1 MRPLAVACAL
11 ALGLAMATIAPP
23 VGAQNAIP
31 ATVPSAGAGST
42 SAPAA
47 HKLHSELR
55 DLLHGHIMATRNYAL
70 AVYAGND
77 QATRMADHDVVDNA
91 RQLARAVAGFYGQA
105 GGDEFLTLLQAHWAG
120 VKALTDAAYA
130 QYAASEARGGP
141 VHATDSVA
149 EQQAMQSLVAN
160 GNDIA
165 RFLSSANPN
174 LSADGVRGLW
184 LQHVNDHKMQVD
196 ELMSNAPRAEQIKT
210 WTHMQDHANAI
221 ADALANAIAI
231 QFPDKAK

>member
-11 ALGLAMATIAPP
+11 ALGLATVTIAPP
-23 VGAQNAIP
+23 VAAQKATP
-31 ATVPSAGAGST
+31 ATAPTPAPT

-47 HKLHSELR
+47 RKLHSELR
-55 DLLHGHIMATRNYAL
+55 GLLHGHIMATRNYAL

-77 QATRMADHDVVDNA
+77 QATRMAEHDVVDNA
-91 RQLARAVAGFYGQA
+91 KQLGSAIAAFYGQA
-105 GGDEFLTLLQAHWAG
+105 AGDEFLTLLEAHWAG
-120 VKALTDAAYA
+120 VKALTDAVYV

-141 VHATDSVA
+141 LQVADSAA
-149 EQQAMQSLVAN
+149 EQQAMQSLAAN

-165 RFLSSANPN
+165 RFLSNANPN

-196 ELMSNAPRAEQIKT
+196 ELMTNAPRAEQIKT

-221 ADALANAIAI
+221 ADALASAIAI

>member
-1 MRPLAVACAL
+1 MKPLAISCAL
-11 ALGLAMATIAPP
+11 ALGIAL
-23 VGAQNAIP
+23 VVAA
-31 ATVPSAGAGST
+31 PSAFARAATQAEAAASAPT
-42 SAPAA
+42 AAPAA
-47 HKLHSELR
+47 PKLHSTLR
-55 DLLHGHIMATRNYAL
+55 GLLHGHVVATRNYAL
-70 AVYAGND
+70 AVYAGNE
-77 QATRMADHDVVDNA
+77 QATRMAAHDVVDNA
-91 RQLARAVAGFYGQA
+91 KRLANAVAGFYGQA
-105 GGDEFLTLLQAHWAG
+105 AGDAFLKLLEGHWAG
-120 VKALTDAAYA
+120 VQALTDAAYA

-141 VHATDSVA
+141 PQVTDSAA

-165 RFLSSANPN
+165 RFLSGANPN
-174 LSADGVRGLW
+174 LSEDGVKSLW

-221 ADALANAIAI
+221 ADALASAIAI